1 MAALTANIRLIVG
14 LGNPGADYVDTR
26 HNAGFWL
33 IDEIAAE
40 QGLSFRFEKRDN
52 ADECKFTAAG
62 RDVILQK
69 PQTFMN
75 RSGQSVAAV
84 ARYFKIAPQEIL
96 VIHDEL
102 DLPPGTNRLKHGGG
116 HGGHNGLRDIVNHLG
131 SREFFR
137 IRVGIG
143 HPGDAKQVVNYVLRK
158 PSVAEL
164 GAIESANR
172 DTLAVMPLVL
182 EGSIE
187 KAMHALH
194 SDYQDI
200 FCLRVKRERLW
211 DSNAASSACRTSV
224 NRPCS
229 IP

>member
-33 IDEIAAE
+33 IDEIAAD
-40 QGLSFRFEKRDN
+40 QGLSFRFEKRFN
-52 ADECKFTAAG
+52 AEECKLKAQG
-62 RDVILQK
+62 RDLHLQK

-75 RSGQSVAAV
+75 RSGQAVAAC
-84 ARYFKIAPQEIL
+84 ARYYKIAVEEIL

-102 DLPPGTNRLKHGGG
+102 DLPPGTNRIKQAGG

-143 HPGDAKQVVNYVLRK
+143 HPGDASQVINYVLHK
-158 PSVAEL
+158 PSVAERS
-164 GAIESANR
+164 AIEKANR
-172 DTLAVMPLVL
+172 DTLAVMPLII
-182 EGSIE
+182 EGRID
-187 KAMHALH
+187 KAMQALH
-194 SDYQDI
+194 
-200 FCLRVKRERLW
+200 
-211 DSNAASSACRTSV
+211 T
-224 NRPCS
+224 
-229 IP
+229 